1 MLCLGTVRKTFS
13 QRVEFPDPIRLSD
26 FIGYEQQ
33 RLEVIENTEKFVRG
47 LPANNVLLYG
57 DRGTGKSSTVK
68 AIANEYREQG
78 LRIIEIPRKYLV
90 DFPAVLK

>member
-1 MLCLGTVRKTFS
+1 
-13 QRVEFPDPIRLSD
+13 
-26 FIGYEQQ
+26 
-33 RLEVIENTEKFVRG
+33 

-90 DFPAVLK
+90 DFPAVLKLIKEEAVNLLFLLTIWLLRTVRKLHSSKVRT